1 MRKIGKNFD
10 LIYNLCLIIMDTL
23 PERIAQKS
31 IDSEVPSRLNSIQE
45 IIPPR
50 ISLKRKTLRT
60 MDLEMPRSRCQDRDA
75 QIEMPRSIYPFW
87 SIVLWRTSSFFR
99 ESVRTLH
106 SLIQTEESLE
116 RNKYGRR
123 NSSKLSRNM
132 SVSFYIS
139 ER

>member
-1 MRKIGKNFD
+1 
-10 LIYNLCLIIMDTL
+10 MDTL

-75 QIEMPRSIYPFW
+75 KIEMP
-87 SIVLWRTSSFFR
+87 
-99 ESVRTLH
+99 
-106 SLIQTEESLE
+106 
-116 RNKYGRR
+116 K
-123 NSSKLSRNM
+123 SRCPDRDAQIDLPILVHCVMENFKFLQRIGQDFTF
-132 SVSFYIS
+132 VDTN
-139 ER
+139 